1 MPVNEDMSLLEG
13 REVEVADEEDEEP
26 GKEGE
31 VESGETPDEEEESEE
46 EPEKLESDEDAELPE
61 SPFKRPGIKELKAD
75 FPDIFRKYPEM
86 KDVIFREREFTSL
99 FPTVDDAKEAVEDT
113 EAFEIIRDAAL
124 TGDPMPVIDSLATT
138 DKAAFRTFAVD
149 FLNSVYKKDPEVYQE
164 AITPHF
170 ESLLRQAY
178 KAGDENLRNSVANV
192 AQWLFGDD
200 GEAIAKGSKT
210 ISKLGELKKEQETLK
225 AKKDNDFA
233 TNFRAAA
240 GEISGSFERS
250 VKSEALKGFDPDKIF
265 SPLVREKLVEEIIRQ
280 LNNTLK
286 DSKAHQTVMRARWKK
301 AGQKGFSKEE
311 KSKILS
317 TLLARARP
325 LIPKIREEVRQ
336 SALGKS
342 GRSQTRM
349 EPIKRSEKITP
360 GRPPNSSN
368 MRIVEKK
375 DYRKMSDEDI
385 IAM

>member
-1 MPVNEDMSLLEG
+1 MPVDEDMSLLEG
-13 REVEVADEEDEEP
+13 REVEVTDDEDEEP
-26 GKEGE
+26 GEE
-31 VESGETPDEEEESEE
+31 RETETESGETTEEEE
-46 EPEKLESDEDAELPE
+46 EPEKVESDLDDAELPE

-75 FPDIFRKYPEM
+75 FPDIFKKYPEM

-210 ISKLGELKKEQETLK
+210 LSKLGDLKKEQETLK
-225 AKKDNDFA
+225 TRKDNEFA

-375 DYRKMSDEDI
+375 DYRKMSDEEI
-385 IAM
+385 IAL